1 MTKKKGAVWKHWTI
15 ITQNQTE
22 SNKNNSHPTVQCN
35 YCSKVLNRAVPARMQ
50 NHLDKECLGAPDN
63 AKSKK
68 NINLQGS
75 TTSTIHTPTI
85 TPNTTH
91 TNIPVKRIKITK
103 TSKIENFVDR
113 ISEEEQDDLEFQLA
127 QALFSA
133 GVPFAFVENPLVIQ
147 FFKCLRPSFKLPNR
161 RKLAGDLLNDVYDEV
176 KLQTD
181 EQISKANTLYMVSDG
196 WSNINQE
203 SVQNFIICTPKP
215 VFFNATFSGEE
226 SHTGEWILNEII
238 QQIEAIGVQK
248 FSAVIMDT
256 ASVMKSAWRRI
267 EEKYSNVVCLGC
279 NSHVINLLIGDV
291 LKINE
296 IKPIVENSKMIVN
309 YFKSHVQAAAKL
321 KRIQGENYNK
331 EIALVLPVLTRW
343 GSHLSC
349 FQSLQKSKTALEQTL
364 MDPDI
369 CKKINNTVRNFVL
382 SENFW
387 DMLDTIIKFLEPIVI
402 ALKFEISCN
411 FSNNIQQLVQKRWD
425 YTYHP
430 VMMAAY
436 MLDPCFLEE
445 SKNTDI
451 EATRYR
457 EFTEFT
463 SKRFGQEE
471 SVIMF
476 TELVKFR
483 QKNSPYDNK
492 TIWLSST
499 NLSPSVWWQSW
510 PNSSLQQLAI
520 KILSIL
526 TSSAAAERNF
536 STFGF
541 INNKICNRLQNERVK
556 KLVYIYGNLQ
566 LYEKGLKRKLI
577 HDRRNDNNNND
588 INNNN
593 NTGNDNNND
602 DDDRIFGL
610 ELNIT
615 DLATE

>member
-1 MTKKKGAVWKHWTI
+1 
-15 ITQNQTE
+15 
-22 SNKNNSHPTVQCN
+22 
-35 YCSKVLNRAVPARMQ
+35 MQ

-147 FFKCLRPSFKLPNR
+147 FFKCLQPSFKLPNR

-181 EQISKANTLYMVSDG
+181 EQISKAKTLCMVSDG
-196 WSNINQE
+196 WSNINRE

-226 SHTGEWILNEII
+226 SHTGEWISNEII
-238 QQIEAIGVQK
+238 QQMEAIGVQK
-248 FSAVIMDT
+248 FSAVITDT

-279 NSHVINLLIGDV
+279 NSHVINLLIGDI
-291 LKINE
+291 LKIDE
-296 IKPIVENSKMIVN
+296 IKTIVENSKMIVK

-331 EIALVLPVLTRW
+331 EIALVLPILTRW

-369 CKKINNTVRNFVL
+369 RKKINNTVRNFVL

-387 DMLDTIIKFLEPIVI
+387 DMLDTIIKFLEPMVI
-402 ALKFEISCN
+402 ALKLFESDTSTLSTVYFHFKKLMHRVSEISCN
-411 FSNNIQQLVQKRWD
+411 FSNNTQQLVQKWRD

-451 EATRYR
+451 EATGYR

-463 SKRFGQEE
+463 SKRFSQEE

-492 TIWLSST
+492 MIWLSST

-520 KILSIL
+520 KILSIPK
-526 TSSAAAERNF
+526 SSAAAERNF
-536 STFGF
+536 FTFGF
-541 INNKICNRLQNERVK
+541 IHNKIRNRLQNERIK

-566 LYEKGLKRKLI
+566 LYEKS
-577 HDRRNDNNNND
+577 
-588 INNNN
+588 
-593 NTGNDNNND
+593 
-602 DDDRIFGL
+602 
-610 ELNIT
+610 
-615 DLATE
+615 

>member
-1 MTKKKGAVWKHWTI
+1 
-15 ITQNQTE
+15 
-22 SNKNNSHPTVQCN
+22 
-35 YCSKVLNRAVPARMQ
+35 
-50 NHLDKECLGAPDN
+50 
-63 AKSKK
+63 
-68 NINLQGS
+68 
-75 TTSTIHTPTI
+75 
-85 TPNTTH
+85 
-91 TNIPVKRIKITK
+91 
-103 TSKIENFVDR
+103 
-113 ISEEEQDDLEFQLA
+113 
-127 QALFSA
+127 
-133 GVPFAFVENPLVIQ
+133 
-147 FFKCLRPSFKLPNR
+147 
-161 RKLAGDLLNDVYDEV
+161 
-176 KLQTD
+176 
-181 EQISKANTLYMVSDG
+181 
-196 WSNINQE
+196 
-203 SVQNFIICTPKP
+203 
-215 VFFNATFSGEE
+215 
-226 SHTGEWILNEII
+226 
-238 QQIEAIGVQK
+238 
-248 FSAVIMDT
+248 
-256 ASVMKSAWRRI
+256 
-267 EEKYSNVVCLGC
+267 
-279 NSHVINLLIGDV
+279 
-291 LKINE
+291 
-296 IKPIVENSKMIVN
+296 
-309 YFKSHVQAAAKL
+309 
-321 KRIQGENYNK
+321 
-331 EIALVLPVLTRW
+331 
-343 GSHLSC
+343 
-349 FQSLQKSKTALEQTL
+349 
-364 MDPDI
+364 
-369 CKKINNTVRNFVL
+369 
-382 SENFW
+382 
-387 DMLDTIIKFLEPIVI
+387 MLDTIIKFLEPMVI
-402 ALKFEISCN
+402 ALKLFESDTSTLSTVYFHFKKLMHRVSEISCN

-451 EATRYR
+451 EATGYR

-492 TIWLSST
+492 MIWLSST

-520 KILSIL
+520 KILSIP

-541 INNKICNRLQNERVK
+541 IYNKIRNRLQNERVK
-556 KLVYIYGNLQ
+556 KLVYIYKNLQ

-577 HDRRNDNNNND
+577 HDRCNDNNNND